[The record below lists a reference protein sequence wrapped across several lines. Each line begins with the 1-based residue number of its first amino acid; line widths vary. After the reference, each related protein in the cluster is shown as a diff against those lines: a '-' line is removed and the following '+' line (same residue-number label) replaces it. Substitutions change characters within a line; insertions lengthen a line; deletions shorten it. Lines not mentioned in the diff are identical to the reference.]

1 MKQEIITRVKLIASD
16 GMMLTN
22 GKVIGREVF
31 LGSGDCADNWY
42 EITQAQAEEME
53 AKDGM

>member
-53 AKDGM
+53 GKDGM